1 MYMEPLRFEMWQKT
15 ASQQLPG
22 RFSGELKAESF

>member
-1 MYMEPLRFEMWQKT
+1 MYMGPSDKTWKET

-22 RFSGELKAESF
+22 RFSGELKAESFF